1 MFALQRSQN
10 AAGFG
15 NDTIKYLDFVDSAVQ
30 TLRIGFR
37 LFFLGK
43 LKTIKNTTG

>member
-15 NDTIKYLDFVDSAVQ
+15 SDTIKYLDFVDSAVL
-30 TLRIGFR
+30 TLRRKVR
-37 LFFLGK
+37 LFF
-43 LKTIKNTTG
+43 